1 MKVCPQCSIIYPE
14 DYVFCL
20 NDGTTLKDEDNEQE
34 TLVQKKVVFDEK
46 TLALSS
52 ETQIAC
58 PSCATTNQA
67 GSGFCRKC
75 GAALGV
81 SQSNLP
87 PTINAPQFNFQSFG
101 NSSNPPEIRQVEPFT
116 FAHLNNAQQQQQQNF
131 NETTAFPSPQF
142 TPPNTSG
149 QIGAPAKSNKSL
161 FLIIGVLFAVIV
173 AGAVAW
179 LTLLPNPLESR
190 LDKAI
195 SGNKLFEPAGDNAYE
210 LYRQMKKEG
219 VDAKILKKYE
229 DRILP
234 LLTEKPKEILRTV
247 TEPGITEKDLNEWQ
261 TAAKMLE
268 WTSEMQPQDT
278 QSAAKAAYCK
288 GRVNYLSENK
298 QQAIEDWKKAANLDK
313 KWALPLNGIGLI
325 YNELKNYETARTFL
339 QQAIDRE
346 PNWAFPYNNYGTSLY
361 NQKMYREAMPYY
373 QKAAQIVPRWARA
386 HAWLASVAKETGDY
400 TTCVSELE
408 MVLAPDAVGA
418 GDIKMDDIRRKKTE
432 CENLAAYSAY
442 SY

>member
-20 NDGTTLKDEDNEQE
+20 NDGTTLKDDENEQE
-34 TLVQKKVVFDEK
+34 TVVQKKIVFDEK
-46 TLALSS
+46 TLALSPD
-52 ETQIAC
+52 APKVC
-58 PSCATTNQA
+58 PSCAMANQA
-67 GSGFCRKC
+67 SSGFCKKC
-75 GAALGV
+75 GAALDS
-81 SQSNLP
+81 SQTNPP
-87 PTINAPQFNFQSFG
+87 PTVNAAQFNFQASG
-101 NSSNPPEIRQVEPFT
+101 NSANPSEIRQVEPFA
-116 FAHLNNAQQQQQQNF
+116 FAHLSNAQQKLNDT
-131 NETTAFPSPQF
+131 NAFQPPNF
-142 TPPNTSG
+142 TPSNASG
-149 QIGAPAKSNKSL
+149 QTVAPSKSNKGL
-161 FLIIGVLFAVIV
+161 FLIIGVLFFVIV
-173 AGAVAW
+173 AGAIGW
-179 LTLLPNPLESR
+179 LMLLPNPLESK

-195 SGNKLFEPAGDNAYE
+195 SSNKLFEPAGENAYE
-210 LYRQMKKEG
+210 LYRQLKKEG
-219 VDAKILKKYE
+219 FDAKTLKKYE

-234 LLTEKPKEILRTV
+234 LLVEKPKEILRTV

-261 TAAKMLE
+261 IAASMLE

-298 QQAIEDWKKAANLDK
+298 QAAIEDWKKAANLDK

-361 NQKMYREAMPYY
+361 NQKMYKEALPYY
-373 QKAAQIVPRWARA
+373 QKAAEIAPRWARS

-400 TTCVSELE
+400 STCVSELE
-408 MVLAPDAVGA
+408 KVLAPDAIGA
-418 GDIKMDDIRRKKTE
+418 GDMKLDDIRRKKTE
-432 CENLAAYSAY
+432 CENLAAYSEY